1 MPPPIP
7 VILAAYNPEW
17 PQMAASHAER
27 LGVLG
32 STLVTVHHIGSTSV
46 PGLAAKPIIDLMP
59 LVTDLADLDR
69 ERRCVEALGYDWHG
83 ELGISGRRY
92 CTLSD
97 EAGIR
102 IVQLHFFNADS
113 SRAER
118 HIAFRDYL
126 RAHPDAASAYER
138 EKRHAQD
145 LHPNDSHAY
154 TDEKAAWI
162 RDTEAKALVWFAERE
177 GRGTSPGK
185 MITRSDSAKGRQ
197 VGGT

>member
-7 VILAAYNPEW
+7 VFLAAYDPEW
-17 PQMAASHAER
+17 PQVAAGHAER
-27 LGVLG
+27 LQMLG
-32 STLVTVHHIGSTSV
+32 SILVIVHHIGSTSV

-59 LVTDLADLDR
+59 LVTALTDLDR
-69 ERRCVEALGYDWHG
+69 ERRCVEALGYNWHG

-97 EAGIR
+97 EAGTR

-113 SRAER
+113 PHVER

-126 RAHPDAASAYER
+126 RAHPDAASAYDK
-138 EKRHAQD
+138 EKRRARD

-154 TDEKAAWI
+154 SDEKAAWI
-162 RDTEAKALVWFAERE
+162 RDTEAKALSWFAERE
-177 GRGTSPGK
+177 AAGDR
-185 MITRSDSAKGRQ
+185 RLA
-197 VGGT
+197 

>member
-7 VILAAYNPEW
+7 VILTAYDPKW
-17 PQMAASHAER
+17 PQTAASHAER
-27 LGVLG
+27 LRVLG
-32 STLVTVHHIGSTSV
+32 SCLVTVHHIGSTSV

-69 ERRCVEALGYDWHG
+69 ERRRIEALGYDWHG
-83 ELGISGRRY
+83 ELGIPGRRY

-113 SRAER
+113 PQVER
-118 HIAFRDYL
+118 HIALRDYL
-126 RAHPDAASAYER
+126 RAYPDAASAYEK
-138 EKRHAQD
+138 EKRRARD

-154 TDEKAAWI
+154 TDEKDAWI
-162 RDTEAKALVWFAERE
+162 RATEAKALVWFAEQKVAR
-177 GRGTSPGK
+177 RRLVSN
-185 MITRSDSAKGRQ
+185 
-197 VGGT
+197 